1 MKYFVFLL
9 IISLF
14 SCQSTLSKTEKMPIE
29 FEVVNHYP
37 YDLIKSQFKVIKTQA
52 EMDSVFAIIHSK
64 TIGNR
69 FSPILTVSD
78 EETFVI
84 FKTKLKNH
92 NDVEIKNVGFGGNV
106 LEINLQEID
115 NPQIAKSSRISPNI
129 LLKLPQKV
137 SIENLVI
144 NPIK

>member
-92 NDVEIKNVGFGGNV
+92 NDVEIKNVDLGGNV
-106 LEINLQEID
+106 LELNLQEID

>member
-1 MKYFVFLL
+1 
-9 IISLF
+9 
-14 SCQSTLSKTEKMPIE
+14 MPIE

-37 YDLIKSQFKVIKTQA
+37 YDLIKNQFKVIKTQA

>member
-115 NPQIAKSSRISPNI
+115 NPQIKKSSRISPNI

>member
-1 MKYFVFLL
+1 MRYFVFLL

-37 YDLIKSQFKVIKTQA
+37 YDLIKNQFKVIKTQA

>member
-92 NDVEIKNVGFGGNV
+92 NDVEIKNVDVAGNV
-106 LEINLQEID
+106 LELNLQEID

>member
-9 IISLF
+9 MISLF
-14 SCQSTLSKTEKMPIE
+14 SCQSTLSKMEKTPME
-29 FEVVNHYP
+29 FEVVNHYT
-37 YDLIKSQFKVIKTQA
+37 YDLIKNQFKIIKTQA

-92 NDVEIKNVGFGGNV
+92 NDVEIKNVDVAGNV
-106 LEINLQEID
+106 LELNLQEID

>member
-37 YDLIKSQFKVIKTQA
+37 YDLIKNQFKVIKTQA

>member
-14 SCQSTLSKTEKMPIE
+14 SCQSTLSKMEKTPME

-37 YDLIKSQFKVIKTQA
+37 YDLIKNQFKIIKTQA